1 MADLSYA
8 TTRLMSRIIRDR
20 EGILSVLLLG
30 ECKCLLRDG
39 HLSAIGSDDLTTLI
53 RKKDG
58 HEDEVVSPKFDG
70 SRNIR
75 LEHRVTETYLAFI
88 AT

>member
-1 MADLSYA
+1 MGTGGDDVGSAVD
-8 TTRLMSRIIRDR
+8 
-20 EGILSVLLLG
+20 LLLP
-30 ECKCLLRDG
+30 ETNRS
-39 HLSAIGSDDLTTLI
+39 LSSDCQRPGGGSGIAIGSDDLTTLI

-58 HEDEVVSPKFDG
+58 HENEVVSPKFDG